1 MSNVEKLARSVD
13 KEEKNWVEPIV
24 NAHVLER
31 ISQVANTGD
40 FTGTISRFF
49 ERIS

>member
-31 ISQVANTGD
+31 ISQVANTALFASD
-40 FTGTISRFF
+40 RW
-49 ERIS
+49 R